1 MRAKTPASA
10 GNLRLPRFL
19 AYRLGAMEKMGL
31 RSVVRNPF
39 RGFLIILAIAFPF
52 SMSSVL
58 FSFKGVADQMYFD
71 QFSKVQ
77 TYDIQISL
85 DRYVSSIR
93 GKSAGEEIIGVEK
106 SEAVIQKAVE

>member
-1 MRAKTPASA
+1 M
-10 GNLRLPRFL
+10 
-19 AYRLGAMEKMGL
+19 
-31 RSVVRNPF
+31 RNPF
-39 RGFLIILAIAFPF
+39 RGFLIVLAIAFPF

-85 DRYVSSIR
+85 DRYVSPIR
-93 GKSAGEEIIGVEK
+93 GEEAGEALGGVRK
-106 SEAVIQKAVE
+106 SEAVIQKAVEVKHENLSEFAMVYGFEPGL